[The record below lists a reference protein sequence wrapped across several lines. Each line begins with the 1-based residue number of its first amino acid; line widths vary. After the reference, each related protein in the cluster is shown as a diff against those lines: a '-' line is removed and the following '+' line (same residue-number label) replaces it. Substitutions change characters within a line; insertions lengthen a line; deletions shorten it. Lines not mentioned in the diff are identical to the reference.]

1 MKFINN
7 KFETVEYQEEL
18 DINKYILKIIQF
30 INKLGLENEII
41 SQIYLESDELILE
54 YTDGKTYEEKY
65 NGEVG
70 QHKIPSSA
78 AAFCTLI
85 EQKRTENGFMVIPGI
100 VLRNRISDNLHIFTH
115 ELFHALSSRM
125 YLPYDNNGINYTKSG
140 FIISYYDKED
150 NQVGLGLKL
159 MGLTEGMTELMTRMF
174 CNEKGENYYHFQ
186 LILCSIIL
194 NSDNSLINAYF
205 SRNDNDVK
213 LFIEKILNNQSTLN
227 FQDLVNLPK
236 NIIFDKNIIYKYL
249 KGFIEYSLNVIPT
262 ERLDSQIEDI
272 KNIVS
277 ELDNDLDYSFNDEYY
292 SSLVNQIIEE
302 LNPKKL

>member
-1 MKFINN
+1 MRFINN
-7 KFETVEYQEEL
+7 KFEKVEYQEEL
-18 DINKYILKIIQF
+18 DVKKYILKIIQF

-65 NGEVG
+65 ISEVA

-78 AAFCTLI
+78 SAFCTLI
-85 EQKRTENGFMVIPGI
+85 EQKRIENGFMVIPGI
-100 VLRNRISDNLHIFTH
+100 VLRNRISDNLHTFTH
-115 ELFHALSSRM
+115 ELFHALSNRM
-125 YLPYDNNGINYTKSG
+125 YSPYDNNGINYTKSG
-140 FIISYYDKED
+140 FIIEYYDKED

-159 MGLTEGMTELMTRMF
+159 TGLNEGMTELMTRMF
-174 CNEKGENYYHFQ
+174 CNEKGKNDYHFQ

-194 NSDNSLINAYF
+194 YSDNSLINAYF

-213 LFIEKILNNQSTLN
+213 LLIEKILNNQSTLN

-236 NIIFDKNIIYKYL
+236 NTIFDKNVIYKYL
-249 KGFIEYSLNVIPT
+249 KGFIEYSLNVIPI

-302 LNPKKL
+302 LHPKKL

>member
-7 KFETVEYQEEL
+7 KFEKVEYQEE
-18 DINKYILKIIQF
+18 INVNKYILKIIQF

-65 NGEVG
+65 NGEVA
-70 QHKIPSSA
+70 QHKIPSFAS
-78 AAFCTLI
+78 AFCTLI

-100 VLRNRISDNLHIFTH
+100 VLRNRISDNLHTFTH
-115 ELFHALSSRM
+115 ELFHALSNRM

-140 FIISYYDKED
+140 FIIEYYDKED
-150 NQVGLGLKL
+150 SQVGLGLKL
-159 MGLTEGMTELMTRMF
+159 TGLTEGMTELMTRMF
-174 CNEKGENYYHFQ
+174 CNEKGKNDYHFQ

-194 NSDNSLINAYF
+194 NSDNSFINAYF

-227 FQDLVNLPK
+227 FQDFVNLPK
-236 NIIFDKNIIYKYL
+236 NIIFDKNVIYKYL

-302 LNPKKL
+302 LHPKKL